1 MKNYRL
7 LIPMIAILLMMALF
21 TGCGAARAL
30 DRAEDHVEKRL
41 EQAEDALESKQ
52 YSSSPTNS
60 KTLTREEAELI
71 ALKEAGLTAEEI
83 TGLHSEYDI
92 DDGVPE
98 WEIDFYS
105 GGWEYDYTIH
115 AENGTVLHSERDKRD

>member
-1 MKNYRL
+1 MKKYRL
-7 LIPMIAILLMMALF
+7 LVVFTAILLMAALF
-21 TGCGAARAL
+21 AGCGTARAL
-30 DRAEDHVEKRL
+30 DRAEDQVENRL
-41 EQAEDALESKQ
+41 DQAEKALENTLR
-52 YSSSPTNS
+52 SSPTAAQM
-60 KTLTREEAELI
+60 LTREEAESI
-71 ALKEAGLTAEEI
+71 ALESAELTAEEI

-115 AENGTVLHSERDKRD
+115 AENGTILHSERDKRD

>member
-1 MKNYRL
+1 M
-7 LIPMIAILLMMALF
+7 AALF
-21 TGCGAARAL
+21 AGCGTARAL
-30 DRAEDHVEKRL
+30 DRAEDQVENRL
-41 EQAEDALESKQ
+41 DQAEKALENTLR
-52 YSSSPTNS
+52 SSPTAAQM
-60 KTLTREEAELI
+60 LTREEAESI
-71 ALKEAGLTAEEI
+71 ALESAELTAEEI

-115 AENGTVLHSERDKRD
+115 AENGTILHSERDKRD

>member
-1 MKNYRL
+1 MKKYRL
-7 LIPMIAILLMMALF
+7 LVVFTAILLMAALF
-21 TGCGAARAL
+21 AGCGTARAL
-30 DRAEDHVEKRL
+30 DRAEDRVENRMDQVEK
-41 EQAEDALESKQ
+41 ALENALR
-52 YSSSPTNS
+52 SSTTAAQ
-60 KTLTREEAELI
+60 TLTREEAESI
-71 ALKEAGLTAEEI
+71 ALESAELTAEEI

-115 AENGTVLHSERDKRD
+115 AENGTILHSERDKRN

>member
-30 DRAEDHVEKRL
+30 DRAEDQVEKRL
-41 EQAEDALESKQ
+41 EQAEDALKSKQ

>member
-7 LIPMIAILLMMALF
+7 LITMIAILLMMALF

-30 DRAEDHVEKRL
+30 DRAEDHVENRL
-41 EQAEDALESKQ
+41 EQAEDALESKL

-60 KTLTREEAELI
+60 KTLTREEAEAI